1 MGDVGKSGET
11 AGDACD
17 AADLAT
23 VAERLRMVRQAR
35 RKFLKMWAI
44 DRSLVDPLV
53 DRLAA
58 DLGTLPD
65 AKPAAVSPSPEA
77 DESDRPGRDSA
88 PRPADE
94 S

>member
-1 MGDVGKSGET
+1 MGDLENP
-11 AGDACD
+11 AGNALDAT
-17 AADLAT
+17 DLAT

-65 AKPAAVSPSPEA
+65 AQPAAASPEPEPEA
-77 DESDRPGRDSA
+77 DEPGRDSG